1 VREGA
6 EAAAVRIADGSP
18 VDWEEAARQ
27 ASGDGERRVLHQ
39 LRLVE
44 SISRVHRSFS
54 GEQPAPTET
63 RHATPAARWGS
74 LELREKLGE
83 GAYGEVYR
91 AWDPRLE
98 REVAL
103 KLLKNDSAEV
113 LREGRLLAKLRHAH
127 VVAVHGAEVHDGRTG
142 LWMELIRGRSLEQV
156 LRHGGPLGARE
167 AALVGI
173 DLCRALAAV
182 HGAGVL
188 HRDVKA
194 ENVLREEGGRI
205 LLADFGAGLDRS
217 TDGAGERTL
226 SGTPYYM
233 APELFSGAPP
243 SERADLYALGVLLY
257 RLVTASFPVQAV
269 TWEELRAKHA
279 RRESTLLRDRR
290 PDLPEA
296 FVAAVE
302 RATAS
307 DPAQRFATAGQ
318 MEQALAA
325 TLGAAPA
332 GPGPAQVERAQR
344 KSPIVF
350 VLLGVLLVAAGV
362 FLASYLRRKE
372 PAPIAVPPPIPA
384 VSLPAVAAATYT
396 VEAALWRVPRA
407 GTSRERLEPGAQ
419 LALGDQLT
427 LEFQASAPLHVYVV
441 NEDEAGHAYALF
453 PLPGFVEQNPLTPGT
468 RHVLPGVRT
477 GTGEPVSWV
486 VDSPG
491 GREHL
496 VVLASPTRLT
506 DFEAEMNAL
515 LRPGESA
522 VALPESARVRL
533 RGIGGLAASKPP
545 TPSPQDAGRLFEM
558 AARLASRSEVAQ
570 GVWMRQIE
578 LASPKP

>member
-1 VREGA
+1 VRDAA
-6 EAAAVRIADGSP
+6 EALAVQIADGAP
-18 VDWEEAARQ
+18 VDWDAAARGVVDQ
-27 ASGDGERRVLHQ
+27 RILRH

-54 GEQPAPTET
+54 GEQPTPTET
-63 RHATPAARWGS
+63 HQAPPPNQWGP

-91 AWDPRLE
+91 AFDPRLE

-103 KLLKNDSAEV
+103 KLLKGTSAEA
-113 LREGRLLAKLRHAH
+113 LREGRLLAKLRHPH
-127 VVAVHGAEVHDGRTG
+127 VVAVHGAEVHEGRTG

-156 LRHGGPLGARE
+156 LRHSGPLGPRE

-182 HGAGVL
+182 HGAGVV

-205 LLADFGAGLDRS
+205 LLADFGAGVDLRAD
-217 TDGAGERTL
+217 AAEERTL

-233 APELFSGAPP
+233 APELFTGGAA
-243 SERADLYALGVLLY
+243 SERTDLYALGVLLY
-257 RLVTASFPVQAV
+257 RLVTASFPVQAA
-269 TWEELRAKHA
+269 TWEELRGKHA
-279 RRESTLLRDRR
+279 RREATLLRDRR
-290 PDLPEA
+290 PDLPEP

-302 RATAS
+302 RATAW
-307 DPAQRFATAGQ
+307 DPAARFATAGQ

-325 TLGAAPA
+325 ALGATPHAVAPPPRRNLLIPILLASALIVAGIVLVPFLTRRKPAAAIVPPAVPTVSAPA
-332 GPGPAQVERAQR
+332 A
-344 KSPIVF
+344 
-350 VLLGVLLVAAGV
+350 
-362 FLASYLRRKE
+362 LAS
-372 PAPIAVPPPIPA
+372 
-384 VSLPAVAAATYT
+384 YT
-396 VEAALWRVPRA
+396 VEAALWRVPR
-407 GTSRERLEPGAQ
+407 GGDTRERLEPGAQ

-427 LEFQASAPLHVYVV
+427 LEFQASAPLYVYIV

-453 PLPGFVEQNPLTPGT
+453 PLPGLKEQNPLVPGV
-468 RHVLPGVRT
+468 RHVLPGTRT
-477 GTGEPVSWV
+477 GSAENISWV

-515 LRPGESA
+515 MRPGESA
-522 VALPESARVRL
+522 VALPEAARVRL
-533 RGIGGLAASKPP
+533 RGIGGLAASKPVP
-545 TPSPQDAGRLFEM
+545 ATPRDAGRIFEM
-558 AARLASRSEVAQ
+558 ATRLASRSEMAQ
-570 GVWMRQIE
+570 GVWMREIE
-578 LASPKP
+578 LANPKP

>member
-1 VREGA
+1 VREAA
-6 EAAAVRIADGSP
+6 EALAVQIADGTP
-18 VDWEEAARQ
+18 VDWDEAARG
-27 ASGDGERRVLHQ
+27 AVDRRILHQ

-44 SISRVHRSFS
+44 SISKVHRSFS
-54 GEQPAPTET
+54 GEDPPPMET
-63 RHATPAARWGS
+63 RDSPPPSRWGP

-91 AWDPRLE
+91 AFDPRLE

-103 KLLKNDSAEV
+103 KLLKGNSAEA
-113 LREGRLLAKLRHAH
+113 LREGRLLAKLRHPH

-142 LWMELIRGRSLEQV
+142 LWMELIRGRSLEQG
-156 LRHGGPLGARE
+156 LRQSGPLGPRE

-188 HRDVKA
+188 HRDVKG

-205 LLADFGAGLDRS
+205 LLADFGAGLDRR
-217 TDGAGERTL
+217 TDVDAVRSL

-233 APELFSGAPP
+233 APELFAGSPA
-243 SERADLYALGVLLY
+243 SERTDLYALGVLLY

-269 TWEELRAKHA
+269 TWEELRGKHA
-279 RRESTLLRDRR
+279 RREATLLRDKRS
-290 PDLPEA
+290 DLPEA

-302 RATAS
+302 RATAW
-307 DPAQRFATAGQ
+307 DPAARFATAGQ

-325 TLGAAPA
+325 TLGAAP
-332 GPGPAQVERAQR
+332 PSTPPMRR
-344 KSPIVF
+344 RSP
-350 VLLGVLLVAAGV
+350 LVPIL
-362 FLASYLRRKE
+362 LASILVVAGAVLVSFLTRE
-372 PAPIAVPPPIPA
+372 QPSPSLLPPPVPAAPAPSAP
-384 VSLPAVAAATYT
+384 ATYT
-396 VEAALWRVPRA
+396 VEAALWRVPR
-407 GTSRERLEPGAQ
+407 GTSARERLEPGAQ
-419 LALGDQLT
+419 LSLGDQLT
-427 LEFQASAPLHVYVV
+427 LEFQASTALHVYVV

-453 PLPGFVEQNPLTPGT
+453 PLPGLTEQNPLAPDV
-468 RHVLPGVRT
+468 RHVLPGARA
-477 GTGEPVSWV
+477 GTAENISWV

-515 LRPGESA
+515 MRPGESA
-522 VALPESARVRL
+522 VAIPDSARVRL
-533 RGIGGLAASKPP
+533 RGIGSLATSKPVP
-545 TPSPQDAGRLFEM
+545 ATPRDAGRIFEM
-558 AARLASRSEVAQ
+558 AERLAARSEVAQ

-578 LASPKP
+578 LANPKP